1 MKINHYLPS
10 ITIEDF
16 LAAEASDADANN
28 TVNVCALM
36 ISLAAAPYVAMI
48 LACKPFGII
57 VFLLLLHN

>member
-1 MKINHYLPS
+1 MKTNHYAPS

-16 LAAEASDADANN
+16 LAAEASDASISA
-28 TVNVCALM
+28 NVCALHM
-36 ISLAAAPYVAMI
+36 ISLAAAPYVDMI